1 MKNRSTSFS
10 TLALALAALTVLAP
24 MNAAHSAPADNEPVA
39 FVRFLHALSL
49 GTKVDVTVDGD
60 KILNDVEF
68 GAITKYI
75 RVRSGYRSIHITTN
89 NPTRTLLLTS
99 RNFRQNDFYT
109 LSPYGTPTRL
119 RFLADNDSTG
129 TPAFGRAQLT
139 AYHLSPGLS
148 PFDVVAYLPGGRI
161 QPLIRNVRY
170 GQSRRANVPAT
181 AMTVRLV
188 RNGRIL
194 KTLPGVHPREGRKYA
209 AYAFGRPARN
219 FRFMMDV
226 TASQ

>member
-109 LSPYGTPTRL
+109 LSPYGTP
-119 RFLADNDSTG
+119 ADCVFWPT
-129 TPAFGRAQLT
+129 TT
-139 AYHLSPGLS
+139 
-148 PFDVVAYLPGGRI
+148 
-161 QPLIRNVRY
+161 
-170 GQSRRANVPAT
+170 
-181 AMTVRLV
+181 
-188 RNGRIL
+188 
-194 KTLPGVHPREGRKYA
+194 
-209 AYAFGRPARN
+209 RPALRRLAVPSLPPTTSRLACRRSMWWPICLVAAFN
-219 FRFMMDV
+219 P
-226 TASQ
+226 